1 MVPIPAQLLRHMT
14 FVAQQGVPP
23 QIQRSAKN
31 EDKPVRLY
39 GQVTGKETGQQTM
52 RTRGGLFSQENKQLE
67 GISTVTHEPGILK
80 KEALK
85 SGGIDWAATLNGLE
99 DAV

>member
-1 MVPIPAQLLRHMT
+1 
-14 FVAQQGVPP
+14 
-23 QIQRSAKN
+23 
-31 EDKPVRLY
+31 
-39 GQVTGKETGQQTM
+39 M

-67 GISTVTHEPGILK
+67 GISTVTHEPGTLK

-85 SGGIDWAATLNGLE
+85 SSGIDWAATLSGLE